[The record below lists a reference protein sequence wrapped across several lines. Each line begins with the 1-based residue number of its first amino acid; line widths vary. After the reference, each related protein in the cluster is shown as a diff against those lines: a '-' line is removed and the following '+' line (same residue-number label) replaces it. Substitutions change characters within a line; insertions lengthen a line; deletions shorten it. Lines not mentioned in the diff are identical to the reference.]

1 MNKHHLI
8 RAVIAILILS
18 GITLAIL
25 NHDLIK
31 PERIRAGVQQLGLL
45 APVIFMALFALTA
58 VLAIPAT
65 VMVITGGL
73 LFGPWLGTFY
83 NVTGATLGAVL
94 AFVIS
99 RYMASAWASRMI
111 EQKAGERMKRIIA
124 GVEKEGWRFVAF
136 TRLVPIIPYFALNY
150 LMGLTRIPLAQYA
163 LATYIA
169 LIPSIFAF
177 TYLADAG
184 RQAVNQGE
192 GFAGKIVLGI
202 AMVGLIAAIP
212 AWLRMRRQKREQL
225 AISASKNTLK

>member
-1 MNKHHLI
+1 MNRHTII
-8 RAVIAILILS
+8 RIIIALLILA
-18 GITLAIL
+18 GIALAIV
-25 NHDLIK
+25 NRDLIK
-31 PERIRAGVQQLGLL
+31 PERIRESVEQMGVM
-45 APVIFMALFALTA
+45 APVIFMLLFALTA

-111 EQKAGERMKRIIA
+111 EQKAGDRMKRVIA

-136 TRLVPIIPYFALNY
+136 TRLVPVIPYFALNY
-150 LMGLTRIPLAQYA
+150 VMGLTRVPLSHYA

-192 GFAGKIVLGI
+192 GFAGKIILGI

-212 AWLRMRRQKREQL
+212 AWLRIRRQKREQSL
-225 AISASKNTLK
+225 NEG

>member
-1 MNKHHLI
+1 MNRHTII
-8 RAVIAILILS
+8 RIIIALLILA
-18 GITLAIL
+18 GIALAIV
-25 NHDLIK
+25 NRDLIK
-31 PERIRAGVQQLGLL
+31 PERIRESVEQMGVW
-45 APVIFMALFALTA
+45 APVIFMLLFALTA

-111 EQKAGERMKRIIA
+111 EQKAGDRMKRVIA

-136 TRLVPIIPYFALNY
+136 TRLVPVIPYFALNY
-150 LMGLTRIPLAQYA
+150 VMGLTRVPLSHYT

-192 GFAGKIVLGI
+192 GFAGKIILGI

-212 AWLRMRRQKREQL
+212 AWLRIRRQKREQSL
-225 AISASKNTLK
+225 NEG

>member
-1 MNKHHLI
+1 MNKHSVLRIVIGLI
-8 RAVIAILILS
+8 IAT
-18 GITLAIL
+18 GIILAIV
-25 NHDLIK
+25 NRNSIN
-31 PERIRAGVQQLGLL
+31 PENIRSSVQQLGFL
-45 APVIFMALFALTA
+45 APLIFMGLFAITA
-58 VLAIPAT
+58 ILAIPAT

-83 NVTGATLGAVL
+83 NVSGATLGAVL

-99 RYMASAWASRMI
+99 RYLASAWASRMI
-111 EQKAGERMKRIIA
+111 EQKAGDRMKRVIA
-124 GVEKEGWRFVAF
+124 GVENEGWRFVAF
-136 TRLVPIIPYFALNY
+136 TRLVPIIPYFVLNY
-150 LMGLTRIPLAQYA
+150 VMGLTRIPLAHYA

-192 GFAGKIVLGI
+192 GFAGKIILGI

-212 AWLRMRRQKREQL
+212 AWLRIRRQRRERVENPSEK
-225 AISASKNTLK
+225 I

>member
-1 MNKHHLI
+1 MNKHLVI
-8 RAVIAILILS
+8 RSIIALLILT
-18 GITLAIL
+18 GVTLAII
-25 NHDLIK
+25 NRDLIK
-31 PERIRAGVQQLGLL
+31 PENISENVQKLGLL
-45 APVIFMALFALTA
+45 APIIFMGLFAITA
-58 VLAIPAT
+58 ILAIPAT

-94 AFVIS
+94 AFIIS
-99 RYMASAWASRMI
+99 RYMASAWASKMI
-111 EQKAGERMKRIIA
+111 EQKAGERMKRVVA

-136 TRLVPIIPYFALNY
+136 TRLVPVIPYFALNY
-150 LMGLTRIPLAQYA
+150 VMGLTRIPLAHYA

-184 RQAVNQGE
+184 KQAVNQGE
-192 GFAGKIVLGI
+192 GFAGKIILGI

-212 AWLRMRRQKREQL
+212 AWLRIRQQKREQKR
-225 AISASKNTLK
+225 ASGGSAQR

>member
-1 MNKHHLI
+1 MNRHTII
-8 RAVIAILILS
+8 RIIIALLILA
-18 GITLAIL
+18 GIALAIV
-25 NHDLIK
+25 NRDLIK
-31 PERIRAGVQQLGLL
+31 PERIRESVEQMGVW
-45 APVIFMALFALTA
+45 APVIFMLLFALTA

-111 EQKAGERMKRIIA
+111 EQKAGDRMKRVIA

-136 TRLVPIIPYFALNY
+136 TRLVPVIPYFALNY
-150 LMGLTRIPLAQYA
+150 VMGLTRVPLSHYA

-192 GFAGKIVLGI
+192 GFAGKIILGI

-212 AWLRMRRQKREQL
+212 AWLRIRRQKREQSL
-225 AISASKNTLK
+225 NEG

>member
-1 MNKHHLI
+1 MNRHTII
-8 RAVIAILILS
+8 RIIIALLILA

-25 NHDLIK
+25 NRDLIK
-31 PERIRAGVQQLGLL
+31 PERIRESVEQLGIM
-45 APVIFMALFALTA
+45 APVIFMLLFAVTA

-111 EQKAGERMKRIIA
+111 EQKAGDRMKRVVA

-136 TRLVPIIPYFALNY
+136 TRLVPVIPYFALNY
-150 LMGLTRIPLAQYA
+150 VMGLTRIPLSHYA

-192 GFAGKIVLGI
+192 GFAGKILLGI

-212 AWLRMRRQKREQL
+212 AWLRIRRQKREQSL
-225 AISASKNTLK
+225 NEGQEPL

>member
-1 MNKHHLI
+1 MTRHTLI
-8 RAVIAILILS
+8 RIIIALLILA
-18 GITLAIL
+18 GITLAII
-25 NHDLIK
+25 NRDLIK
-31 PERIRAGVQQLGLL
+31 PEHIRQSVQQMGVL
-45 APVIFMALFALTA
+45 APLIFMLLFAITA

-83 NVTGATLGAVL
+83 NVTGATLGALL

-111 EQKAGERMKRIIA
+111 EQKAGERMKRVIA

-136 TRLVPIIPYFALNY
+136 TRLVPVIPYFALNY
-150 LMGLTRIPLAQYA
+150 VMGLTRVPLSHYA
-163 LATYIA
+163 VATYIA

-212 AWLRMRRQKREQL
+212 AWLRLRRQKRQQALNDGQEPL
-225 AISASKNTLK
+225 